1 MLKLPD
7 YAPPNTQR
15 ALVAVALAPLIV
27 LLAFTLI
34 VTRLIDPDTGFAWF
48 AACSIWVVYEMH
60 DYQRIIDAYNAQYV
74 TAHLSWRSSQ
84 ALAALVAVE
93 GTAAP
98 TRDFVL
104 RFIDAGRVLL
114 RDGQRV

>member
-48 AACSIWVVYEMH
+48 AACSIWVIYEMH
-60 DYQRIIDAYNAQYV
+60 DYQRTIDAYNARYV
-74 TAHLSWRSSQ
+74 AAHLAWRSSP
-84 ALAALVAVE
+84 ALRALLAIE
-93 GTAAP
+93 GTSAP
-98 TRDFVL
+98 TRDFVR
-104 RFIDAGRVLL
+104 RFLDAGRVLL